1 MRLEY
6 LHSGP
11 NESGL
16 IRLYDF
22 AQVEACELKKF
33 ARELASGASARIVL
47 QKEKWVVPVGGCGL
61 SLQRAD
67 RDFGIRQ
74 IGALSFECELTG
86 LGWDNVQFLL
96 EPFCAS
102 PVVGFQWLTT
112 QGKTPLLISHD
123 GKW

>member
-22 AQVEACELKKF
+22 AQEEVCELRKI
-33 ARELASGASARIVL
+33 ARELASGALERLAL
-47 QKEKWVVPVGGCGL
+47 QSENWVVPVGGCGL
-61 SLQRAD
+61 SLQRGD
-67 RDFGIRQ
+67 RDFGIREV
-74 IGALSFECELTG
+74 GPLSFECKLSE
-86 LGWDNVQFLL
+86 LGWDNVEGLL
-96 EPFCAS
+96 EPFCAL
-102 PVVGFQWLTT
+102 PTVGFQWLTT